1 MNLGSKG
8 AAYTSVL
15 SSLITFSILLYLYTH
30 GRAKVPLDLKYFKF
44 HPYILVE
51 IFKVALPNF
60 LDDAIWSFSMSFI
73 NVILIGTMGAIG
85 PILYSVSNKIRT
97 LLNAPIKG
105 YGRGL
110 MSVKGH
116 LFGAEQ
122 FDKLEEM
129 YNYVLKIS
137 VSLHLS

>member
-1 MNLGSKG
+1 
-8 AAYTSVL
+8 
-15 SSLITFSILLYLYTH
+15 
-30 GRAKVPLDLKYFKF
+30 
-44 HPYILVE
+44 
-51 IFKVALPNF
+51 
-60 LDDAIWSFSMSFI
+60 
-73 NVILIGTMGAIG
+73 MGAIG